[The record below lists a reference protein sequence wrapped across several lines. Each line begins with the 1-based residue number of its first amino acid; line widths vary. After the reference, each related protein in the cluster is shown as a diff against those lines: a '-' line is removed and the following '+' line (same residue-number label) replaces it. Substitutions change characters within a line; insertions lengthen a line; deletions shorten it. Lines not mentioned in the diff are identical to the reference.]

1 MLEKEACLMRK
12 AEYPEW
18 VMPHKKKGTYVNR
31 VGDTYYLYAAHS
43 ERVKGTDKVRRVSDG
58 YLGRIT
64 EKDGFIPAK
73 RKLSSEVRAHEY
85 GLSWAV
91 VSSCGKIRSGLR
103 REFRAN
109 ADAVFA
115 AGALLFMHGEARPD
129 LLEASGLPLLLTDL
143 CGTQRLTDK
152 QRTGAERANRM
163 IADTLKKRFGA
174 DYGDALMLL
183 PLVRLVCM
191 AGDRRM
197 AETPAGV
204 AEFCER
210 HGLDFKED

>member
-1 MLEKEACLMRK
+1 MRK

-18 VMPHKKKGTYVNR
+18 VMAHKKKGTYVNR

-73 RKLSSEVRAHEY
+73 RKLSSEVRAYEY
-85 GLSWAV
+85 GLSWAI
-91 VSSCGKIRSGLR
+91 VSSCEKIRSGLR
-103 REFRAN
+103 REFKAN

-115 AGALLFMHGEARPD
+115 AGALLFMHGAVRPD
-129 LLEASGLPLLLTDL
+129 LFEASGLSILLPGSDGVE
-143 CGTQRLTDK
+143 CLTDK
-152 QRTGAERANRM
+152 QQTGAKRTGRM
-163 IADTLKKRFGA
+163 IADILKKRFGV
-174 DYGDALMLL
+174 DFEDALTLL
-183 PLVRLVCM
+183 PLVRIVCM
-191 AGDRRM
+191 AGDSRM
-197 AETPAGV
+197 AKTPAGV

-210 HGLDFKED
+210 HGLDIKED

>member
-1 MLEKEACLMRK
+1 MRK
-12 AEYPEW
+12 AAYPEW
-18 VMPHKKKGTYVNR
+18 VMAHKKKGTYVNR

-73 RKLSSEVRAHEY
+73 RKLSSEVRAYEY
-85 GLSWAV
+85 GLSWTV

-103 REFRAN
+103 REFKAN

-115 AGALLFMHGEARPD
+115 AGASLFMHGIAHPD
-129 LLEASGLPLLLTDL
+129 LFEASGLPLLLPGSGSME
-143 CGTQRLTDK
+143 CLTDK
-152 QRTGAERANRM
+152 QRTGAERTARM

-174 DYGDALMLL
+174 DLEDALTLL
-183 PLVRLVCM
+183 PAVRIVCM
-191 AGDRRM
+191 AGDSRIAKM
-197 AETPAGV
+197 PEGA
-204 AEFCER
+204 AEFCVR
-210 HGLDFKED
+210 YGLDIKEGQ

>member
-1 MLEKEACLMRK
+1 MGK

-18 VMPHKKKGTYVNR
+18 VMTYKKKGTYVNR

-73 RKLSSEVRAHEY
+73 RKLPSEVRVYEY
-85 GLSWAV
+85 GLSWV
-91 VSSCGKIRSGLR
+91 IVSSCGKIRSGLK
-103 REFRAN
+103 REFRGN
-109 ADAVFA
+109 ADTVFST
-115 AGALLFMHGEARPD
+115 GALLFMHGVARPAFF
-129 LLEASGLPLLLTDL
+129 ETSGLLLLLPDS
-143 CGTQRLTDK
+143 GGAERLTDK
-152 QRTGAERANRM
+152 QRTGAERTGRM

-174 DYGDALMLL
+174 DCEEALTLL
-183 PLVRLVCM
+183 PFVRLVCM
-191 AGDRRM
+191 AGDSRM
-197 AETPAGV
+197 AEMPAEV

-210 HGLDFKED
+210 HGLNFEED